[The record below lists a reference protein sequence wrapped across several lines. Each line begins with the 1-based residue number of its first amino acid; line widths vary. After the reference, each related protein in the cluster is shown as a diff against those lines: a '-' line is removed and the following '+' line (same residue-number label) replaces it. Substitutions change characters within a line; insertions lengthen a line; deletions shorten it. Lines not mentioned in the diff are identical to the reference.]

1 MSDRDSILDL
11 TESELEQE
19 LRLNSESQN
28 KTPFINPAQ
37 LPRQDLDD
45 TFKLLRNYLDH
56 TIVDLKSD
64 LLSEQDSLSKK
75 FRDESSIKFISQRNR
90 IQFKF
95 NEEIQ
100 SGVQKIYKQ
109 LPVVNTNTASASLA
123 FNIIS

>member
-28 KTPFINPAQ
+28 QTPFINPAQ
-37 LPRQDLDD
+37 LPRHDLDD